1 MLGEGVN
8 AADVSLIQQYATV
21 SMQIMEL
28 IPYEAELKTQVAI
41 LQTLEENG
49 PSRIAAVKAASKKV
63 ADAREHLDG
72 AEGMF
77 VMNREKERSKR
88 REVYAANQHAE
99 RTAIDIMTSEIEQ
112 LNATSVQVSELGR
125 KIEFLQSKRDQLD
138 SIVSKIFSVDPDR
151 EEMHV
156 SRMLDKAISNFF
168 KAHKDFAGIR
178 EAIDAIGRAHK
189 LVTESWALSDENS
202 NSVLLR
208 LFSHLLMPNNTCLGT
223 FTLALYFLTLANQS
237 WPNLR
242 QMPIPGSLENS
253 GQLAFSGLTIL
264 ANHFK
269 VLLKFLSE
277 EEVEVVA
284 NVRKCSSN
292 VIGAARQAHSV
303 RYKVLELR
311 KQMVLGEDYPANA
324 EGEVSALLFRID
336 LEYLEKVS
344 NLDVVVKDENAIGKA
359 ASQIYVDDQL
369 ELDLPTYA

>member
-1 MLGEGVN
+1 MLGAEVN
-8 AADVSLIQQYATV
+8 DVVLHPLIQHYANV
-21 SMQIMEL
+21 SVQIIEL
-28 IPYEAELKTQVAI
+28 TPYEAELKTQVKI
-41 LQTLEENG
+41 LQALEANG
-49 PSRIAAVKAASKKV
+49 PGRIAAVKAASKKV
-63 ADAREHLDG
+63 AEAREHLDG

-168 KAHKDFAGIR
+168 KAYKDFAGVR
-178 EAIDAIGRAHK
+178 DAIDAIERALI
-189 LVTESWALSDENS
+189 LVKSDTSVGNGDHTNIVVLQNMFFALH
-202 NSVLLR
+202 
-208 LFSHLLMPNNTCLGT
+208 F
-223 FTLALYFLTLANQS
+223 LALANQS

-242 QMPIPGSLENS
+242 QMPIPRSLENS
-253 GQLAFSGLTIL
+253 SPTLFMAMMASERLELLTSHL
-264 ANHFK
+264 KA
-269 VLLKFLSE
+269 LLNFLSKE
-277 EEVEVVA
+277 QVEVVA
-284 NVRKCSSN
+284 NVRKCYSN

-311 KQMVLGEDYPANA
+311 KQMVLGENYPANA
-324 EGEVSALLFRID
+324 DGGEMSALLFRID
-336 LEYLEKVS
+336 FEYLDMVA
-344 NLDVVVKDENAIGKA
+344 NLKVVVKDKTVIGKA
-359 ASQIYVDDQL
+359 AGQIYVDSDQL